1 MALYNMIV
9 FQLLV
14 FEMLL
19 FIALIIPLPFTWRRA
34 MFKFL
39 AENPIVA
46 KLQFALKILFI
57 FVGVLFVDALQHML
71 KVYKEGADAK
81 EKGSRT
87 DLRSETDW
95 RSRKFLSERNMY
107 LTGFT
112 LFLSLILSR
121 TYSLIL
127 DLIKC
132 QEELAA
138 LRKTGGAKTAN
149 GKTETDARLKAL
161 QAEYDALAEKYN
173 TLDTA
178 KAGQAPSNKKSD

>member
-1 MALYNMIV
+1 MALYNVIV

-14 FEMLL
+14 FKMLL
-19 FIALIIPLPFTWRRA
+19 FIALVIPWPFTWRRA

-39 AENPIVA
+39 ADNPLVA
-46 KLQFALKILFI
+46 KLQFGLKILFI

-71 KVYKEGADAK
+71 KIYKEGQYAK

-121 TYSLIL
+121 TYSLVL
-127 DLIKC
+127 DLIKT
-132 QEELAA
+132 QEELAN
-138 LRKTGGAKTAN
+138 LRKTAKSGSSTAA
-149 GKTETDARLKAL
+149 DAKLKAL
-161 QAEYDALAEKYN
+161 QQEYDALSEKYN
-173 TLDTA
+173 KLDSA
-178 KAGQAPSNKKSD
+178 SKPAPNKKVD